1 MNSVVR
7 HIQLA
12 VVGILMVFS
21 SVSAYAQTI
30 DESFQSPPDSA
41 RPHTWWHWMNG
52 NVSREGITK
61 DLEAMKAVGLA
72 GFQLFDVGLG
82 IPRGSLVYNSDAWYE
97 YLAFAI
103 TEAERLGLE
112 MGIHNA
118 SGWSCTGGP
127 WISPEYSMKALVW
140 SETRVGANTGGPIQL
155 KLPDMSK
162 QQQSLN
168 FYRDIAVLAFPTPK
182 AESRGGKP
190 YRIEA
195 WKEKALVNRKAR
207 SADFI
212 PDLRKAPSDAVIT
225 LNQVLILTDRM
236 NAAGKLNWTAS
247 SVTND
252 ILRSPHDL
260 PTDAKGAYS
269 PPSLIGFNPAN
280 QCRRRNVKA
289 SFSASIGAKTRN
301 C

>member
-12 VVGILMVFS
+12 VVVILIFFWGMTGYGRS
-21 SVSAYAQTI
+21 I
-30 DESFQSPPDSA
+30 EESFQSPPNSA

-97 YLAFAI
+97 YIAFAI
-103 TEAERLGLE
+103 AEAERLGLE

-140 SETRVGANTGGPIQL
+140 SETQVSAETGGPIQL

-168 FYRDIAVLAFPTPK
+168 FYRDIVVLAFPTPK
-182 AESRGGKP
+182 AEAKGGKP
-190 YRIEA
+190 YKIEA
-195 WKEKALVNRKAR
+195 WKEKAL
-207 SADFI
+207 
-212 PDLRKAPSDAVIT
+212 
-225 LNQVLILTDRM
+225 
-236 NAAGKLNWTAS
+236 AS
-247 SVTND
+247 E
-252 ILRSPHDL
+252 
-260 PTDAKGAYS
+260 G
-269 PPSLIGFNPAN
+269 
-280 QCRRRNVKA
+280 
-289 SFSASIGAKTRN
+289 
-301 C
+301 